1 MVAMNRSFGED
12 IRIIL
17 ELNELTTRVYAIMKK
32 KEICNPI
39 EKKKEKKKIRK
50 VWRSIE

>member
-32 KEICNPI
+32 MEFATRSKRKRRR
-39 EKKKEKKKIRK
+39 KKYAKCGE
-50 VWRSIE
+50 V